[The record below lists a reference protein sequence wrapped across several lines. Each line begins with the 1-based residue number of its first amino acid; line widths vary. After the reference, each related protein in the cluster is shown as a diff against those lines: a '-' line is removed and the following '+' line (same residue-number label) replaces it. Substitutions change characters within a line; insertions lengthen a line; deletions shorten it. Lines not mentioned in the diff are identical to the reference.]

1 MADKEVYI
9 REGDSSGMGIIAG
22 VFVVL
27 LIGIGLLFVTGG
39 LRIDRDVN
47 VSVDALNFPMLRQ
60 RNNRLFSRLGVL
72 LGSPKRQAG

>member
-22 VFVVL
+22 ILVVL

-47 VSVDALNFPMLRQ
+47 VSVEA
-60 RNNRLFSRLGVL
+60 
-72 LGSPKRQAG
+72 PKLPKAPAKE